1 MFLNHSLNEF
11 KLKDINNEKLK
22 AQRKEN
28 SNSKYLF
35 SQNKILQLDGDS
47 QVFKTFLFA
56 LRQLNS

>member
-28 SNSKYLF
+28 TNSKYSF